1 MMSIKLDW
9 EKLCAVHK
17 HLLELPTLTDETKI
31 IIIMVMSDY
40 KQKKSV
46 VKFKDFLRFLWSL
59 SEDPRLN
66 VVTLVAQDEEGRIL
80 YRHKTMTAGGEEVPI
95 GGNENV
101 VVHWNALTQS
111 EKDTY
116 IRLIVSQINGH
127 ER

>member
-1 MMSIKLDW
+1 MRIKLDW

-46 VKFKDFLRFLWSL
+46 VKFKGFLRFLWSL